1 MRRGLVVAAA
11 AAAVLA
17 TGLTGCS
24 KDEKASGSSASTSA
38 SANSSSAS
46 EATSGGGEST
56 AGSGNPQV
64 SIDGKA
70 QDFHGKV
77 ECGPPSDSGMRIE
90 VGDHRDG
97 GMMAILTDA
106 NPPVVKTV
114 ATLGFPGRV
123 TLQYPDPGAPGGEA
137 TAVKDG
143 NTYKI
148 SGTAPGYKYPKGG
161 PDPTETT
168 MIPFEITVTCP

>member
-1 MRRGLVVAAA
+1 MRRGLAVAAA
-11 AAAVLA
+11 VAAVLA

-24 KDEKASGSSASTSA
+24 KDEKASGSSAGTPA
-38 SANSSSAS
+38 AAAGSSAPAS
-46 EATSGGGEST
+46 EPGGSDST

-77 ECGPPSDSGMRIE
+77 DCGPPSDSGLRIE
-90 VGDHRDG
+90 MGDHRNG

-123 TLQYPDPGAPGGEA
+123 TLQYPDPGVPGGEV
-137 TAVKDG
+137 TAIKDG